1 MATKN
6 KRPFFGHN
14 FSTVFSFEVIRT
26 LKKKSF
32 WLAIIAFPALIVAV
46 MGVVLWSN
54 QQASE
59 ADKDLAGQRF
69 SIGITDNS
77 GVIPE
82 TIVKAVGAQDIATRA
97 DGIEK
102 VKSGKLDAFFYYPE
116 NLSENKVEVY
126 GQNVGIF
133 QNSRYQSVAQALLQQ
148 SATAQT
154 SPDIATILKGN
165 VVYSST
171 TYRDGAVYDPMAEM
185 IVPGVFL
192 VLLYVIIAI
201 FGNQMLNATVE
212 EKENRVMEII
222 LTTIKSRTL
231 IIGKIFAMLALILI
245 QVVIIIGLI
254 LIAYLLLR
262 NHLSLP
268 DIDLSHLVFNW
279 SRIIAAAA
287 LFMGSILLLSGF
299 MVAIGAA
306 VPTAKEAGQFFGVV
320 MTLIFVPLYAAPLFV
335 TSPGSLA
342 VTILTFFPLTAPIPL
357 LIRNAIGNLT
367 TTETIIGV
375 AMLFIFAAIVFVIAA
390 RLFQTGAVEYS
401 KKMSLKSLIG
411 R

>member
-1 MATKN
+1 M
-6 KRPFFGHN
+6 FGHN
-14 FSTVFSFEVIRT
+14 FGTVFSFEVVRT

-54 QQASE
+54 QQANE
-59 ADKDLAGQRF
+59 ADKDLASQQF

-77 GVIPE
+77 GVIPKDIFDAINAE
-82 TIVKAVGAQDIATRA
+82 TIGTRA
-97 DGIEK
+97 EGIEK
-102 VKSGKLDAFFYYPE
+102 VRSGALDAFFYYPE
-116 NLSENKVEVY
+116 NLTDNKVEVY

-154 SPDIATILKGN
+154 SPDIAAILKGDVTYN
-165 VVYSST
+165 NT
-171 TYRDGAVYDPMAEM
+171 TYRDGEVYDPMAEM

-231 IIGKIFAMLALILI
+231 IVGKIFAMLALILI
-245 QVVIIIGLI
+245 QVIVIIGLI

-268 DIDLSHLVFNW
+268 DIDLSNLVFNW
-279 SRIIAAAA
+279 PRIIAAAA
-287 LFMGSILLLSGF
+287 LFTGSILLLSGF

-320 MTLIFVPLYAAPLFV
+320 MTMIFVPLYAAPLFI
-335 TSPGSLA
+335 TSPDSLA

-367 TTETIIGV
+367 TAETIIGV
-375 AMLFIFAAIVFVIAA
+375 MMLFVFAAIVFMVAA

-401 KKMSLKSLIG
+401 KKMSLKSLFG
-411 R
+411 K

>member
-1 MATKN
+1 M
-6 KRPFFGHN
+6 FGHN
-14 FSTVFSFEVIRT
+14 FGTVFSFEVIRT

-32 WLAIIAFPALIVAV
+32 WLAIIAFPVLIVAV
-46 MGVVLWSN
+46 MGIVLWSQ
-54 QQASE
+54 QQAKE
-59 ADKDLAGQRF
+59 ADKDLASQHF

-77 GVIPE
+77 GVIPKE
-82 TIVKAVGAQDIATRA
+82 VVGAVGAQTVATRA
-97 DGIEK
+97 EGIEK
-102 VKSGKLDAFFYYPE
+102 VKAGTLDAFFYYPE
-116 NLSENKVEVY
+116 NLAENKVEVF

-154 SPDIATILKGN
+154 SPDIAAILKGS
-165 VVYSST
+165 VAYSST

-185 IVPGVFL
+185 IVPGIFL

-245 QVVIIIGLI
+245 QVVVIIGLI
-254 LIAYLLLR
+254 FIAYLLLR
-262 NHLSLP
+262 NRLSLP
-268 DIDLSHLVFNW
+268 DINLSHLVFNW
-279 SRIIAAAA
+279 PRIIAAAA

-320 MTLIFVPLYAAPLFV
+320 MTLIFVPLYAAPLFI
-335 TSPGSLA
+335 TTPDSLA
-342 VTILTFFPLTAPIPL
+342 VTMLTFFPLTAPIPL
-357 LIRNAIGNLT
+357 LIRNAVGNLGT
-367 TTETIIGV
+367 SETIIGV
-375 AMLFIFAAIVFVIAA
+375 MMLFVFAAIVFVIAA

-401 KKMSLKSLIG
+401 KKMSLKNLIG

>member
-1 MATKN
+1 MARA
-6 KRPFFGHN
+6 KRPIFGHN
-14 FSTVFSFEVIRT
+14 FSTVFAFEVIRT

-32 WLAIIAFPALIVAV
+32 WLAIIAFPLLIVAV
-46 MGVVLWSN
+46 FAVVFWSN

-59 ADKDLAGQRF
+59 ADKDLASQRF
-69 SIGITDNS
+69 SIGITDSS
-77 GVIPE
+77 GVIPSDVVH
-82 TIVKAVGAQDIATRA
+82 TIGATSIATRA
-97 DGIEK
+97 EGIEK

-116 NLSENKVEVY
+116 SLSKNKVEVY

-133 QNSRYQSVAQALLQQ
+133 QNSRYQSVAQTLLEQ
-148 SATAQT
+148 SAMVQT
-154 SPDIATILKGN
+154 KPDVATILKGN
-165 VVYSST
+165 VAYNST
-171 TYRDGAVYDPMAEM
+171 TYREGEVYDPMAEM
-185 IVPGVFL
+185 IVPGIFL

-201 FGNQMLNATVE
+201 FGSQMLNATVE

-245 QVVIIIGLI
+245 QVVVIIGLI

-262 NHLSLP
+262 GHLSLP

-279 SRIIAAAA
+279 PRIIAAAA
-287 LFMGSILLLSGF
+287 LFMGSILLLSGL

-320 MTLIFVPLYAAPLFV
+320 ITMIFVPLYAAPLFV
-335 TSPGSLA
+335 TSPDSLA
-342 VTILTFFPLTAPIPL
+342 VTLLTFFPLTAPIPL
-357 LIRNAIGNLT
+357 LIRNAIGNLGSA
-367 TTETIIGV
+367 ETIIGV
-375 AMLFIFAAIVFVIAA
+375 VMLFICAAIIFVIAA

-401 KKMSLKSLIG
+401 KKMSLKSLI
-411 R
+411 RR